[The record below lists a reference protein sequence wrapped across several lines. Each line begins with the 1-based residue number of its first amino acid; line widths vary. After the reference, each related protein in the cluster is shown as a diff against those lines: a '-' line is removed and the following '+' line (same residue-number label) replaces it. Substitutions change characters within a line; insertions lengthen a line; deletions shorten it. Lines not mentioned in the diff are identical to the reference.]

1 MISTLIAPTLHRI
14 LTHKR
19 LPQVTVCTIRCNS
32 LTALGTADILF
43 YSPVP
48 GHSLDNPIVYLEG
61 WSMMAKK
68 LTVVRKRPR
77 SRNWLAYLC
86 EALVTSGAMPTWEAA
101 TYLTEN
107 LFGEKPNPH
116 LLTPATP
123 HEMTRQFLQRLY
135 QPIVEAASR
144 DVTLSSTAIVHLFTD
159 ISLTG
164 NSAVLVVLFQGHA
177 KPKQL
182 VLFDAAKAWDLVFSD
197 AEAFNIWAE
206 ERYRLLVNALRTALA
221 PMDENMLTAI

>member
-1 MISTLIAPTLHRI
+1 
-14 LTHKR
+14 
-19 LPQVTVCTIRCNS
+19 
-32 LTALGTADILF
+32 
-43 YSPVP
+43 
-48 GHSLDNPIVYLEG
+48 
-61 WSMMAKK
+61 MMAKK
-68 LTVVRKRPR
+68 LTVVRKRLR
-77 SRNWLAYLC
+77 SRTWLSQLC
-86 EALVTSGAMPTWEAA
+86 AALVTSGTMPTWEAA

-221 PMDENMLTAI
+221 PMDQDMLTAI

>member
-1 MISTLIAPTLHRI
+1 MMAR
-14 LTHKR
+14 K
-19 LPQVTVCTIRCNS
+19 
-32 LTALGTADILF
+32 LTA
-43 YSPVP
+43 
-48 GHSLDNPIVYLEG
+48 
-61 WSMMAKK
+61 
-68 LTVVRKRPR
+68 VRKRPR

-86 EALVTSGAMPTWEAA
+86 EALVSSGAMPTWEAA

-123 HEMTRQFLQRLY
+123 HELTRQFLQRLY

-144 DVTLSSTAIVHLFTD
+144 DVTLSPAATVHLFAD

-182 VLFDAAKAWDLVFSD
+182 VLFDAAKAWDLVFAD
-197 AEAFNIWAE
+197 AEAFNTWAE

-221 PMDENMLTAI
+221 TMDEDLLTAI

>member
-1 MISTLIAPTLHRI
+1 M
-14 LTHKR
+14 
-19 LPQVTVCTIRCNS
+19 
-32 LTALGTADILF
+32 G
-43 YSPVP
+43 
-48 GHSLDNPIVYLEG
+48 
-61 WSMMAKK
+61 KK

-116 LLTPATP
+116 LLTPTTP
-123 HEMTRQFLQRLY
+123 HELTKQFLQRLY
-135 QPIVEAASR
+135 HPIVEAASR
-144 DVTLSSTAIVHLFTD
+144 DVTLSPTATIHLFTD

-164 NSAVLVVLFQGHA
+164 NSAVLVVLFPGHDR
-177 KPKQL
+177 PKQL

-197 AEAFNIWAE
+197 AEAFNAWAE
-206 ERYRLLVNALRTALA
+206 ERYRLLVNALRKAMTT
-221 PMDENMLTAI
+221 MDENLLTAI

>member
-1 MISTLIAPTLHRI
+1 MISTLIAPTLHRV

-19 LPQVTVCTIRCNS
+19 LPQATVCTIRCNS

-48 GHSLDNPIVYLEG
+48 GYSLDNPIVYLEG

-101 TYLTEN
+101 TYLT
-107 LFGEKPNPH
+107 
-116 LLTPATP
+116 
-123 HEMTRQFLQRLY
+123 
-135 QPIVEAASR
+135 
-144 DVTLSSTAIVHLFTD
+144 
-159 ISLTG
+159 
-164 NSAVLVVLFQGHA
+164 
-177 KPKQL
+177 
-182 VLFDAAKAWDLVFSD
+182 
-197 AEAFNIWAE
+197 
-206 ERYRLLVNALRTALA
+206 
-221 PMDENMLTAI
+221 